1 MYKES
6 MKNTI
11 NSEVLSLISKMDR
24 EDSPRG
30 LKVVEEYLTTLEF
43 NPLYPMMNFESKAFN
58 WKYFVGELWWYLTQ
72 ETTIDKINN
81 FSSFW
86 KTLTVDE
93 RINSNYG
100 YVMLSRQHNQFKW
113 ALNALLKDRS
123 TRQAIMVFN
132 TPAYQQ
138 EGVKDFVC
146 TMYVNFW
153 IRDNKLNMKV
163 QMRSNDIFYGLQ
175 YDAPFFSIVYQS
187 MYLELKKKY
196 EEIEIGTYYHCSD
209 NTHYYER
216 HFSLVEKLKNEKI
229 NPDRDVEMRISN
241 PIFDSSE
248 SGISKK
254 AMEFVDYMEQ
264 INDFSVFNTYDY
276 IDIFHKFFVEEE

>member
-1 MYKES
+1 MP
-6 MKNTI
+6 NTI
-11 NSEVLSLISKMDR
+11 NQEVLSLLSRMNR

-30 LKVVEEYLTTLEF
+30 LKVVEEYMTTLELDPF
-43 NPLYPMMNFESKAFN
+43 YPMMNFDNKSFN
-58 WKYFVGELWWYLTQ
+58 WKYFIGELWWYLTQ

-86 KTLTVDE
+86 KTLTVDD

-100 YVMLSRQHNQFKW
+100 YVMLSRQHDQFKW
-113 ALNALLKDRS
+113 ALNSLIKDRS

-132 TPAYQQ
+132 TPHYQQ

-175 YDAPFFSIVYQS
+175 YDAPFFSMVYQS
-187 MYLELKKKY
+187 MHLCLKNVYPDLET
-196 EEIEIGTYYHCSD
+196 GTYYHCSD

-216 HFSLVEKLKNEKI
+216 HFSLVEKLKHEHK
-229 NPDRDVEMRISN
+229 NPDNDVELKISR
-241 PIFDSSE
+241 PIFD
-248 SGISKK
+248 GSKTGMSTK
-254 AMEFVDYMEQ
+254 AEEFVEYMEQ
-264 INDFSVFNTYDY
+264 IYDFSVFNTYDY
-276 IDIFHKFFVEEE
+276 IDIFHKFFVEE

>member
-6 MKNTI
+6 MTKTI
-11 NSEVLSLISKMDR
+11 NSEVLSLLSKMER

-43 NPLYPMMNFESKAFN
+43 NPLYPMMNFENKAFN

-113 ALNALLKDRS
+113 ALDALVRDKS

-132 TPAYQQ
+132 TPAYQK

-175 YDAPFFSIVYQS
+175 YDAPFFSVVYQS
-187 MYLELKKKY
+187 MYLELIKKY
-196 EEIEIGTYYHCSD
+196 EDLEIGTYYHCSD
-209 NTHYYER
+209 NSHYYER
-216 HFSLVEKLKNEKI
+216 HFPLVEKLKQEQP
-229 NPDRDVEMRISN
+229 NPEREIEMRITQ
-241 PIFDSSE
+241 PVFDSSE
-248 SGISKK
+248 SGISKN

-264 INDFSVFNTYDY
+264 IHDFSIFNTYDY
-276 IDIFHKFFVEEE
+276 IEIFHKFFVEE